1 MSLHSGRVTRVVALG
16 GRTVFYCAQTVCPA
30 NLELCP
36 PAARVEE
43 VALGVGA
50 TDPALRDRSR
60 IVQAHHELKEM
71 ARAS

>member
-1 MSLHSGRVTRVVALG
+1 M
-16 GRTVFYCAQTVCPA
+16 FYCAQTVCPA